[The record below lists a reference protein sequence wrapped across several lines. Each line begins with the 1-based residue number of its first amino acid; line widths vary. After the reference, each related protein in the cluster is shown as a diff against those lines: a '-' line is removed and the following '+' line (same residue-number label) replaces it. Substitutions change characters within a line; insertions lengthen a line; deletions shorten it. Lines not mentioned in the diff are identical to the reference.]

1 MKYVRCWT
9 MKGVVIVQNALQGL
23 ETERKELMKGTKDIN
38 VLPNVGSLI
47 PFRQVN
53 DFLTHTAPKK
63 SNHVYGTA
71 L

>member
-38 VLPNVGSLI
+38 AGFFCPLS
-47 PFRQVN
+47 
-53 DFLTHTAPKK
+53 KK
-63 SNHVYGTA
+63 LSVEKTQIKLG
-71 L
+71 